1 MDAGRDPRDAVW
13 AWSGTDTDSGNDR
26 HSSGARGR
34 PRSRWIDSAAR
45 HLRALVSVSTF
56 VVVSLVGGVAV
67 ANYPVTYS
75 TQRTLVVVPSKV
87 VPMDEA
93 ASLFDSLSRG
103 QVVATVAAI
112 LEQPRWR
119 SETPDVVVT
128 AGSATP
134 SSVIEVSAS
143 GRDRAH
149 LAATLDLV
157 VARATTEAD
166 GLLTPYKVIPLSEG
180 PSTIEPIGL
189 TLPMRLALVALVAA
203 FATGVVS
210 QVVKRVGEWLQR
222 RKSG

>member
-1 MDAGRDPRDAVW
+1 
-13 AWSGTDTDSGNDR
+13 
-26 HSSGARGR
+26 
-34 PRSRWIDSAAR
+34 
-45 HLRALVSVSTF
+45 VSTF

-75 TQRTLVVVPSKV
+75 TQRALVVVPSKV

-128 AGSATP
+128 AGGATP

-149 LAATLDLV
+149 LDATLDLV

-166 GLLTPYKVIPLSEG
+166 SLLAPYKVIPLSEG
-180 PSTIEPIGL
+180 PSTIEPVGL
-189 TLPMRLALVALVAA
+189 TLPMRLALVALAAA
-203 FATGVVS
+203 FATGVMS
-210 QVVKRVGEWLQR
+210 QVAKRVGEWLRR
-222 RKSG
+222 RKSV